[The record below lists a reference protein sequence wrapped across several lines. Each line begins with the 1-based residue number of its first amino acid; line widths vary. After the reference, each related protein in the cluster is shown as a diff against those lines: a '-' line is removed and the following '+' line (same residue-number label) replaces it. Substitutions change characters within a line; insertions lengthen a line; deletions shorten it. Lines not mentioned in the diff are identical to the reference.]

1 MEPQVI
7 AAIISGSIGAFA
19 GISRALGNFNKKLDR
34 KFDRIQRDVDEL
46 KNSVIHD
53 YVLKEDFLREMQGVH
68 SKLDRILD
76 HLLNHNQTLT
86 QLELEAKYIFKTPL
100 PPPDVSQCNCP
111 STGLAGCPDETDA
124 TAFTD

>member
-19 GISRALGNFNKKLDR
+19 CISRAMGYFNKKLDR
-34 KFDRIQRDVDEL
+34 KSDRIQKDFDEL

-76 HLLNHNQTLT
+76 HLLNH
-86 QLELEAKYIFKTPL
+86 
-100 PPPDVSQCNCP
+100 S
-111 STGLAGCPDETDA
+111 
-124 TAFTD
+124 

>member
-34 KFDRIQRDVDEL
+34 KFDRIQKDVDEL

-76 HLLNHNQTLT
+76 HLLN
-86 QLELEAKYIFKTPL
+86 K
-100 PPPDVSQCNCP
+100 
-111 STGLAGCPDETDA
+111 
-124 TAFTD
+124 

>member
-19 GISRALGNFNKKLDR
+19 GISRALGNFNKKIDR
-34 KFDRIQRDVDEL
+34 KFDRIQTEVDDL

-68 SKLDRILD
+68 TKLDRMLD
-76 HLLNHNQTLT
+76 HLLNHTN
-86 QLELEAKYIFKTPL
+86 
-100 PPPDVSQCNCP
+100 
-111 STGLAGCPDETDA
+111 
-124 TAFTD
+124 

>member
-19 GISRALGNFNKKLDR
+19 GISRALGNFNKKIDR
-34 KFDRIQRDVDEL
+34 KFDRIQREVDDL

-76 HLLNHNQTLT
+76 HLLNHN
-86 QLELEAKYIFKTPL
+86 
-100 PPPDVSQCNCP
+100 
-111 STGLAGCPDETDA
+111 
-124 TAFTD
+124 

>member
-68 SKLDRILD
+68 SKLDRFLD
-76 HLLNHNQTLT
+76 HLLNHN
-86 QLELEAKYIFKTPL
+86 
-100 PPPDVSQCNCP
+100 
-111 STGLAGCPDETDA
+111 
-124 TAFTD
+124 

>member
-53 YVLKEDFLREMQGVH
+53 YVLKEDFLREMQAVH

-76 HLLNHNQTLT
+76 HLLN
-86 QLELEAKYIFKTPL
+86 K
-100 PPPDVSQCNCP
+100 
-111 STGLAGCPDETDA
+111 
-124 TAFTD
+124 

>member
-19 GISRALGNFNKKLDR
+19 GITRALGNFNKKLDR
-34 KFDRIQRDVDEL
+34 KFDKIQREVDDL

-68 SKLDRILD
+68 TKLDRILD
-76 HLLNHNQTLT
+76 HLLNHTN
-86 QLELEAKYIFKTPL
+86 
-100 PPPDVSQCNCP
+100 
-111 STGLAGCPDETDA
+111 
-124 TAFTD
+124 